1 MTPQMDDIVVGAGLT
16 GLAVVAGLDPAG
28 KIAVFTGRDGE
39 GLLSYPGT
47 QMPYAHFGPGG
58 LGAYWHG
65 VIPLCD
71 STGLV
76 EDRDA
81 FARLFTHFYPSSR
94 IRPEPRA
101 DRLFIPWSPIR
112 PAKELAGLKEKRP
125 NLTTV
130 DTSVTSIRSES
141 GGFVVEAGGS
151 QTSGRRLWLAAGAV
165 ATPRLLE
172 TLTGKPPADTRMI
185 SDHIIGYAG
194 QIPASAAVADIMR
207 SIRRDRA
214 GLDIPAFYNQRGD
227 ILYTIRPAMFDFAT
241 LDKGFEKRAVFGLPL
256 SRGLAGLKGRVSPG
270 LIAEALFNK
279 AAIGRTAM
287 LYSVYYQATLPGLY
301 ALDRQLALT
310 GPVDQDAIRALG
322 VRAQQEAPF
331 ADLMPSHHPERYLPG
346 IHMHGSLDTAELK
359 DLMALEN
366 GAQALHVVDSSAL
379 SVIGP
384 EHHSFRVMARA
395 YSMARS
401 LSH

>member
-1 MTPQMDDIVVGAGLT
+1 MRSQIDDIIIGAGLT
-16 GLAVVAGLDPAG
+16 GLAVVVGLDPAR
-28 KIAVFTGRDGE
+28 KVVVFTGQDGQ
-39 GLLSYPGT
+39 GLRSYPGT
-47 QMPYAHFGPGG
+47 QTPYAHFGPGG

-71 STGLV
+71 RTSLV

-81 FARLFTHFYPSSR
+81 FARLFSHFYPSSR
-94 IRPEPRA
+94 IRPEGRA
-101 DRLFIPWSPIR
+101 NRLFVPWFPIR
-112 PAKELAGLKEKRP
+112 PTKELAALKEKRP

-130 DTSVTSIRSES
+130 DASATRIRSEA

-151 QTSGRRLWLAAGAV
+151 ETRASRLWLAAGAV
-165 ATPRLLE
+165 STPKLLE
-172 TLTGKPPADTRMI
+172 TLTGKTSTDSRMI

-194 QIPASAAVADIMR
+194 QIPASAAVKDIMR
-207 SIRRDRA
+207 SIRRDLA
-214 GLDIPAFYNQRGD
+214 GLDIPAFYNERGD

-256 SRGLAGLKGRVSPG
+256 SRGLAGLQGRVSPG

-279 AAIGRTAM
+279 AAIGRKAKA
-287 LYSVYYQATLPGLY
+287 YSVYYQAAVPGLY
-301 ALDRQLALT
+301 ALDRQSALT
-310 GPVDQDAIRALG
+310 GPVDQDAIRVLG

-331 ADLMPSHHPERYLPG
+331 ANLMPSHHPERYLPG
-346 IHMHGSLDTAELK
+346 IHMHGSLDTTELK
-359 DLMALEN
+359 DLMTLEN
-366 GAQALHVVDSSAL
+366 DAHVLHVVDSSAM

-401 LSH
+401 LSQ